1 MLHPGDNVME
11 NFSSPIENMKAPS
24 VRRTSAA
31 DEIFQILHEQI
42 LSGKLKAGDRLPS
55 QEKLAR
61 QLGVSRN
68 TLREAVYK
76 LTVMGLLKAMQGVG
90 TVVCSTTTS
99 PYMAS
104 LTEHLLLQPS
114 TVREFLEARIFVER
128 GTVRLAA
135 ERATADDIKQMK
147 QIIANQREAHRDRN
161 IDRFSKLDAEFHI
174 ALARTSRNSVLER
187 FLEVIRDLLDRF
199 ISEVSRLPEAVE
211 KAIRFHEKIIDRIHS
226 KDADGAENMISLHIL
241 DVVKNIE
248 GNVPVDLQVNRLFK
262 AAQSS
267 AIGGDSG

>member
-1 MLHPGDNVME
+1 MADSTIPVGHM
-11 NFSSPIENMKAPS
+11 MAPPLQ
-24 VRRTSAA
+24 RTSAA
-31 DEIFQILHEQI
+31 DEIFHILHEQI
-42 LSGKLKAGDRLPS
+42 LSGKLRAGDRLPS
-55 QEKLAR
+55 QEKLAK

-135 ERATADDIKQMK
+135 ERANAKDMKGMWQIVADQK
-147 QIIANQREAHRDRN
+147 EAHRN
-161 IDRFSKLDAEFHI
+161 GKIDRFSVLDAEFHV
-174 ALARTSRNSVLER
+174 ALARASRNTVLER
-187 FLEVIRDLLDRF
+187 FLEVIRDLLGRF
-199 ISEVSRLPEAVE
+199 ILEVSRLPEAVE
-211 KAIRFHEKIIDRIHS
+211 KAIHFHEEIISLIQS
-226 KDADGAENMISLHIL
+226 KDAEGAEDMIARHLL

-248 GNVPVDLQVNRLFK
+248 GHVPVDLRVKRLFK
-262 AAQSS
+262 TV
-267 AIGGDSG
+267 

>member
-1 MLHPGDNVME
+1 ME
-11 NFSSPIENMKAPS
+11 DLSSPIENMKSSS

-31 DEIFQILHEQI
+31 DEIFHILHEQI

-90 TVVCSTTTS
+90 TIVCSTTTS

-135 ERATADDIKQMK
+135 ERATAEDIKQMR
-147 QIIANQREAHRDRN
+147 QIIANQRDAHKDGS
-161 IDRFSKLDAEFHI
+161 IDRFSTLDAEFHV
-174 ALARTSRNSVLER
+174 ALARASRNSVLER

-199 ISEVSRLPEAVE
+199 ISEVSRLPQAME

-226 KDADGAENMISLHIL
+226 NNADGAEDMISLHLL

-248 GNVPVDLQVNRLFK
+248 GNVPVDLQINRLFK
-262 AAQSS
+262 TAQSS
-267 AIGGDSG
+267 TIGGYSG

>member
-1 MLHPGDNVME
+1 MN
-11 NFSSPIENMKAPS
+11 SAA

-31 DEIFQILHEQI
+31 DEIFHILHEQI
-42 LSGKLKAGDRLPS
+42 LSGKLKAGDKLPS
-55 QEKLAR
+55 QEKLAG

-68 TLREAVYK
+68 TLREAIYK

-128 GTVRLAA
+128 ATVRLAA
-135 ERATADDIKQMK
+135 ERATVADVEQMRRIVAK
-147 QIIANQREAHRDRN
+147 QREAHRDGK
-161 IDRFSKLDAEFHI
+161 IDRFSTLDAEFHV
-174 ALARTSRNSVLER
+174 ALARASGNSVLQR
-187 FLEVIRDLLDRF
+187 FLEVIRDLLGRF

-211 KAIRFHEKIIDRIHS
+211 KAIQFHEKIIGLIHLKDR
-226 KDADGAENMISLHIL
+226 DGAEDMISQHLS
-241 DVVKNIE
+241 DVVRNIE
-248 GNVPVDLQVNRLFK
+248 GNIPVDLQVDRLFK
-262 AAQSS
+262 TAQF
-267 AIGGDSG
+267 

>member
-1 MLHPGDNVME
+1 MKDL
-11 NFSSPIENMKAPS
+11 FTPIENMKPS
-24 VRRTSAA
+24 AVRRTSAA
-31 DEIFQILHEQI
+31 DEIFHILHEQI

-55 QEKLAR
+55 QEKLAG

-135 ERATADDIKQMK
+135 ERATPEDVEQMRRIVADQHD
-147 QIIANQREAHRDRN
+147 AHRDGS
-161 IDRFSKLDAEFHI
+161 IDRFSNLDAEFHI
-174 ALARTSRNSVLER
+174 LLARASRNSVLER
-187 FLEVIRDLLDRF
+187 FLEVIRDLLGKF

-226 KDADGAENMISLHIL
+226 HDTDGAEDMISQHLL
-241 DVVKNIE
+241 DVVRNIE
-248 GNVPVDLQVNRLFK
+248 GNVRVDLQVNRLFK
-262 AAQSS
+262 TTQSS
-267 AIGGDSG
+267 TIRRL